1 MEEVV
6 GSIPTRSTNFA
17 QLREFLPRAANLP
30 PGVCGALIDSK
41 DVRRGSNFRDPFV
54 LKKTGQMGRERECV
68 IGTRD

>member
-1 MEEVV
+1 
-6 GSIPTRSTNFA
+6 
-17 QLREFLPRAANLP
+17 LP